1 VTLKLNLVII
11 YNITVEGVVNQVC
24 CHSEL
29 VSIVVPNNLTIK
41 KQDAASNC
49 CLSYNKVVQTIK

>member
-1 VTLKLNLVII
+1 MTLKLNLVII

-29 VSIVVPNNLTIK
+29 VSESDLL
-41 KQDAASNC
+41 QDPETS
-49 CLSYNKVVQTIK
+49 SG